1 MMLTKWRLEIILVAL
16 VLITLLAIAAEKKIL
31 QAAMVITPQSGHLI
45 ELYDDSRAG
54 GNSHAEITNLQNFQW
69 RCTLKDKYAYPHC
82 GFEIIFDP
90 NREHGLDLSHVTKV
104 RLWLDYQGPNKTLRV
119 YLRNFDPRYS
129 SVEIEQSTK
138 FNQIEF
144 STDLLKD
151 QPLEFSLNDFFVAD
165 WWLLEFNIPPKL
177 RHPQFDN
184 IIMVEVQTGSKEP
197 LGEHNFQLKK
207 VELVGQRLTTEKWY
221 LFIMSSWL
229 GIFVI
234 FLGYR
239 IALLNNQVRSQ
250 KKRESELLEI
260 NSLLDVRSKQLEEK
274 SKTDFLTG
282 AFNRQGIEDA
292 IRIGLWEWRSQK
304 KPLSL
309 ILIDIDHFK
318 KINDE
323 HGHAIG
329 DHVLSALSN
338 IVKQHI
344 RSNDLFARWGGEE
357 FVLLCRDTKIEQASL
372 IAEKIRELIAS
383 FAFKDNV
390 QVTASFGVATLNAN
404 ETLEQLFNHADKA
417 LYEAKHQGRN
427 KVIVAEYV

>member
-274 SKTDFLTG
+274 SKTDLLTG

>member
-1 MMLTKWRLEIILVAL
+1 MLSKWRLEIILVAL
-16 VLITLLAIAAEKKIL
+16 VLLTLLAIAAEKKIL

-45 ELYDDSRAG
+45 EVYDDSRAG
-54 GNSHAEITNLQNFQW
+54 GNSHAELVNLQNFQW
-69 RCTLKDKYAYPHC
+69 RCLLKDKFAHPHC

-90 NREHGLDLSHVTKV
+90 KREHGLDLSHLTKV

-129 SVEIEQSTK
+129 SVDIEPSTK

-151 QPLEFSLNDFFVAD
+151 QPLEFSLREFFVAD

-184 IIMVEVQTGSKEP
+184 IIMIEVQTGSKEP

-207 VELVGQRLTTEKWY
+207 VELVGQRFTTEKWY

-229 GIFVI
+229 GVFVI

-239 IALLNNQVRSQ
+239 IASLNSQVRSQ
-250 KKRESELLEI
+250 KKREAELLEI

-274 SKTDFLTG
+274 SKTDSLTG

-309 ILIDIDHFK
+309 VLIDIDHFK

-329 DHVLSALSN
+329 DHVLSTLSN

-404 ETLEQLFNHADKA
+404 ETLEQLFNNADKA
-417 LYEAKHQGRN
+417 LYDAKHQGRN
-427 KVIVAEYV
+427 RVIVAEYL

>member
-1 MMLTKWRLEIILVAL
+1 MLTKWRLEIILVAL

-31 QAAMVITPQSGHLI
+31 QAAMVITPQSGQLV
-45 ELYDDSRAG
+45 EVYDDSRAG
-54 GNSHAEITNLQNFQW
+54 GNSHAEMVNLQNFQW
-69 RCTLKDKYAYPHC
+69 RCILKAKYAYPHC

-90 NREHGLDLSHVTKV
+90 RREHGLDLSHFTKV
-104 RLWLDYQGPNKTLRV
+104 RLWLDYQGPNKTLRI

-129 SVEIEQSTK
+129 SVDIEPSTK
-138 FNQIEF
+138 YNQIEF

-184 IIMVEVQTGSKEP
+184 IIMIEVQTGSREP

-229 GIFVI
+229 GIFVV

-239 IALLNNQVRSQ
+239 IASLNSQVRLQ
-250 KKRESELLEI
+250 KKREAELLEI

-274 SKTDFLTG
+274 SKTDSLTG

-309 ILIDIDHFK
+309 TLII
-318 KINDE
+318 
-323 HGHAIG
+323 
-329 DHVLSALSN
+329 
-338 IVKQHI
+338 
-344 RSNDLFARWGGEE
+344 
-357 FVLLCRDTKIEQASL
+357 
-372 IAEKIRELIAS
+372 
-383 FAFKDNV
+383 
-390 QVTASFGVATLNAN
+390 
-404 ETLEQLFNHADKA
+404 
-417 LYEAKHQGRN
+417 
-427 KVIVAEYV
+427 

>member
-1 MMLTKWRLEIILVAL
+1 MLTKWRLEIILVAL
-16 VLITLLAIAAEKKIL
+16 VLLTLIAIVAEKKIL
-31 QAAMVITPQSGHLI
+31 QATMIITPQTGHLI
-45 ELYDDSRAG
+45 EVYDDSRAG
-54 GNSHAEITNLQNFQW
+54 GNSHAEMVNLQNFQW
-69 RCTLKDKYAYPHC
+69 RCQLKDKFAYPHC

-90 NREHGLDLSHVTKV
+90 KREHGLDLSHFNKV
-104 RLWLDYQGPNKTLRV
+104 RLWLDYQGPNKTLRI

-129 SVEIEQSTK
+129 SVDIEPSTK
-138 FNQIEF
+138 YNQIEF

-151 QPLEFSLNDFFVAD
+151 QPLEFSLSEFFVAD

-184 IIMVEVQTGSKEP
+184 IIMIEVQTGSREP

-207 VELVGQRLTTEKWY
+207 VELVGQRLSTEKWY

-239 IALLNNQVRSQ
+239 IASLNNQVRSQ

-274 SKTDFLTG
+274 SKTDSLTG

-323 HGHAIG
+323 YGHAIG

-390 QVTASFGVATLNAN
+390 QVTASFGVATLHAN

-427 KVIVAEYV
+427 RVIVAEYL

>member
-1 MMLTKWRLEIILVAL
+1 MLTKWRLEIILVTL
-16 VLITLLAIAAEKKIL
+16 VLLTLFVIAAEKKIL
-31 QAAMVITPQSGHLI
+31 QTTMIITPQSGHLV
-45 ELYDDSRAG
+45 EVYDDSRAG
-54 GNSHAEITNLQNFQW
+54 GNSHAEMVNLQDFRW
-69 RCTLKDKYAYPHC
+69 RCLLNEKFAHPHC

-90 NREHGLDLSHVTKV
+90 KREHGLDLSHFTKV
-104 RLWLDYQGPNKTLRV
+104 RLWLDYQGPNKTLRI
-119 YLRNFDPRYS
+119 YFRNYDQRYS
-129 SVEIEQSTK
+129 SVDIAQSTK
-138 FNQIEF
+138 YNQIEF
-144 STDLLKD
+144 STDYLNE
-151 QPLEFSLNDFFVAD
+151 QPLEFALSDFFVAD

-184 IIMVEVQTGSKEP
+184 IIMIEVQTGSKEP

-207 VELVGQRLTTEKWY
+207 VELVGQRLTSEKWY
-221 LFIMSSWL
+221 LFIMSTWL

-239 IALLNNQVRSQ
+239 IASLNNQVRSQ

-260 NSLLDVRSKQLEEK
+260 NSLLDVRSKQLEDK
-274 SKTDFLTG
+274 SKTDSLTG
-282 AFNRQGIEDA
+282 AFNRQGIEEA
-292 IRIGLWEWRSQK
+292 IRVGLWEWRSQK

-309 ILIDIDHFK
+309 VLIDIDHFK
-318 KINDE
+318 NINDTY
-323 HGHAIG
+323 GHATG

-344 RSNDLFARWGGEE
+344 RTNDLFARWGGEE
-357 FVLLCRDTKIEQASL
+357 FVLLCRDTRIEQANL
-372 IAEKIRELIAS
+372 IAEKIRELIEH
-383 FAFKDNV
+383 FEFKDNL

-427 KVIVAEYV
+427 RVVVAEYM

>member
-1 MMLTKWRLEIILVAL
+1 MLTKWRLEIILVTL
-16 VLITLLAIAAEKKIL
+16 VLLTLFAIAAEKKIL
-31 QAAMVITPQSGHLI
+31 QAAMVITPQSGYLL
-45 ELYDDSRAG
+45 EAYTDTRNG
-54 GNSHAEITNLQNFQW
+54 GNSKAEITNPQHFQW
-69 RCTLKDKYAYPHC
+69 RCVLQDKYAYPYC

-90 NREHGLDLSHVTKV
+90 KRERGLDLSHFTKV

-129 SVEIEQSTK
+129 SVQIDKSTK
-138 FNQIEF
+138 YNQIEF
-144 STDLLKD
+144 STDLLKS

-165 WWLLEFNIPPKL
+165 WWLLEFNIPPRL

-184 IIMVEVQTGSKEP
+184 IIMIEVQTGSVEP
-197 LGEHNFQLKK
+197 LGEHNFHLKA
-207 VELVGQRLTTEKWY
+207 VELVGQRLSTEKWY

-229 GIFVI
+229 GVFVI

-239 IALLNNQVRSQ
+239 IASLNSQVRSQ

-274 SKTDFLTG
+274 SKTDSLTG

-309 ILIDIDHFK
+309 ILIDVDHFK

-427 KVIVAEYV
+427 RVMVAEYL

>member
-1 MMLTKWRLEIILVAL
+1 
-16 VLITLLAIAAEKKIL
+16 
-31 QAAMVITPQSGHLI
+31 
-45 ELYDDSRAG
+45 
-54 GNSHAEITNLQNFQW
+54 
-69 RCTLKDKYAYPHC
+69 
-82 GFEIIFDP
+82 
-90 NREHGLDLSHVTKV
+90 
-104 RLWLDYQGPNKTLRV
+104 
-119 YLRNFDPRYS
+119 
-129 SVEIEQSTK
+129 
-138 FNQIEF
+138 
-144 STDLLKD
+144 
-151 QPLEFSLNDFFVAD
+151 
-165 WWLLEFNIPPKL
+165 
-177 RHPQFDN
+177 
-184 IIMVEVQTGSKEP
+184 VQTGSKEP
-197 LGEHNFQLKK
+197 LGEHNFQLQK

-239 IALLNNQVRSQ
+239 IASLNNQVRSQ

-260 NSLLDVRSKQLEEK
+260 NSLLDLRGKQLEEK
-274 SKTDFLTG
+274 SKTDSLTG

-323 HGHAIG
+323 YGHAIG

-357 FVLLCRDTKIEQASL
+357 FVLLCRDTKIEQATL

-390 QVTASFGVATLNAN
+390 QVTASFGVATLHAN

-427 KVIVAEYV
+427 RVIVAEYL

>member
-1 MMLTKWRLEIILVAL
+1 MLTKWRLEIILVAL
-16 VLITLLAIAAEKKIL
+16 VLLTLLAIVAEKKIL
-31 QAAMVITPQSGHLI
+31 QATMIITPQSGHLI
-45 ELYDDSRAG
+45 EVYDDSRAG
-54 GNSHAEITNLQNFQW
+54 GNSHAEMVNLQNFQW
-69 RCTLKDKYAYPHC
+69 HCQLKDKYAYPHC

-90 NREHGLDLSHVTKV
+90 ERKHGLDLSHFTKV

-129 SVEIEQSTK
+129 SVDIEPSTK
-138 FNQIEF
+138 YNQIEF

-184 IIMVEVQTGSKEP
+184 IIMIEVQTGSKEP
-197 LGEHNFQLKK
+197 IGEHNFQLKK

-221 LFIMSSWL
+221 LLIMGAWL

-239 IALLNNQVRSQ
+239 IASLNNQVRSQ
-250 KKRESELLEI
+250 KKREAELLEI

-274 SKTDFLTG
+274 NKTDSLTG

-309 ILIDIDHFK
+309 VLIDIDHFK
-318 KINDE
+318 KINDT

-372 IAEKIRELIAS
+372 IAEKIRALIAS

-390 QVTASFGVATLNAN
+390 QVTASFGVATLHAN

-417 LYEAKHQGRN
+417 LYEAKYHGRN
-427 KVIVAEYV
+427 KVIVAEYL

>member
-1 MMLTKWRLEIILVAL
+1 MLSKWRLEIILVVL
-16 VLITLLAIAAEKKIL
+16 VLLTLLAIVAEKKIL
-31 QAAMVITPQSGHLI
+31 QATMLITPQSGELI

-54 GNSHAEITNLQNFQW
+54 GNSHAEIVNLQNFQW

-90 NREHGLDLSHVTKV
+90 KREHGLDLSHFNKV
-104 RLWLDYQGPNKTLRV
+104 RLWLDYQGPNKSLRI

-129 SVEIEQSTK
+129 SVDIEPSTK
-138 FNQIEF
+138 YNQIEF

-151 QPLEFSLNDFFVAD
+151 QPLEFSLKDFFVAD

-184 IIMVEVQTGSKEP
+184 IIMIEVQTGSKDP

-207 VELVGQRLTTEKWY
+207 VELIGQRLTTEKWY

-229 GIFVI
+229 GVFVI

-239 IALLNNQVRSQ
+239 IASLNSQVRSQ

-274 SKTDFLTG
+274 SKTDSLTG

-309 ILIDIDHFK
+309 VLIDIDHFK
-318 KINDE
+318 KINDV
-323 HGHAIG
+323 HGHAVG
-329 DHVLSALSN
+329 DYVLSTLSN

-404 ETLEQLFNHADKA
+404 ETLEQLFNNADKA
-417 LYEAKHQGRN
+417 LYDAKHQGRN
-427 KVIVAEYV
+427 RVIVAEYL